1 MHQRAGWVWRF
12 SGAVWTRMTDSH
24 FGLIAAGVAFY
35 AMFAVFP
42 GLTATIAIWSLLSD
56 PAVIADYLR
65 IAEGFLPDDAAALVH
80 DQVMA
85 LLAAPRGALGWATL
99 LSVGVA
105 IYAARA
111 GVAALI
117 QGMDVVHQAR
127 PRALLWGWVVDLTMT
142 AALIVALMAAMA
154 TIVIVPLLLSLVPLG
169 AAEGWL
175 LAALPWMAMF
185 LLVLGCLGLLY
196 RYGPNVPGRPPPP
209 SAPAAQV
216 SMPPTC
222 ASTRSSASSDWR
234 RTLAS
239 KLVPPVVYPPR
250 AGPRKGQ
257 RFFGRGCWGT
267 GRCPSP
273 TGNRCG
279 SCRWTRKSQGSRAK
293 RELVFERMAGKDRVA
308 LFDIHLHLVLQ
319 PEILEEAVN
328 RRHIVIILVLG
339 RFLRLRLDQD
349 RALEADLVLVFD
361 HHVAGQRPAW
371 RRSRPMSVFRSVS
384 YPSRPPHRT

>member
-85 LLAAPRGALGWATL
+85 LLAAPRGALGWATA

-196 RYGPNVPGRPPPP
+196 RYGPNVPGRRDAWVTPGTLV
-209 SAPAAQV
+209 A
-216 SMPPTC
+216 
-222 ASTRSSASSDWR
+222 
-234 RTLAS
+234 TLAWAAVS
-239 KLVPPVVYPPR
+239 FAFSAYLANFDSYNRIYGSIGAVAALLMWLYLSAWSVLMG
-250 AGPRKGQ
+250 AAINAELDALQ
-257 RFFGRGCWGT
+257 R
-267 GRCPSP
+267 
-273 TGNRCG
+273 
-279 SCRWTRKSQGSRAK
+279 
-293 RELVFERMAGKDRVA
+293 
-308 LFDIHLHLVLQ
+308 
-319 PEILEEAVN
+319 
-328 RRHIVIILVLG
+328 
-339 RFLRLRLDQD
+339 DQ
-349 RALEADLVLVFD
+349 
-361 HHVAGQRPAW
+361 
-371 RRSRPMSVFRSVS
+371 
-384 YPSRPPHRT
+384 T